1 MKVHLDRR
9 IEDKG
14 VAFDT
19 LLKKFKKLVKSEGII
34 QECKK
39 REFYLSKTQK
49 RAEKDKQAAIRN
61 NKKSKNKIF
70 RKVLIFSC
78 IIVKIRLIMVLIKY

>member
-1 MKVHLDRR
+1 MKVYIDRR

-39 REFYLSKTQK
+39 REFYLSKTQR

-61 NKKSKNKIF
+61 KKKSKNRIF
-70 RKVLIFSC
+70 GKVS
-78 IIVKIRLIMVLIKY
+78 K

>member
-1 MKVHLDRR
+1 MKVYVDRR

-39 REFYLSKTQK
+39 REFYLSKTQR

-70 RKVLIFSC
+70 RKVS
-78 IIVKIRLIMVLIKY
+78 K

>member
-1 MKVHLDRR
+1 MKVYVDRR

-70 RKVLIFSC
+70 RKVS
-78 IIVKIRLIMVLIKY
+78 K

>member
-1 MKVHLDRR
+1 M
-9 IEDKG
+9 
-14 VAFDT
+14 

-39 REFYLSKTQK
+39 RQFYLSKTQR

-61 NKKSKNKIF
+61 KKKSKNKIF
-70 RKVLIFSC
+70 RKVS
-78 IIVKIRLIMVLIKY
+78 K

>member
-1 MKVHLDRR
+1 MKVYIDRR

-61 NKKSKNKIF
+61 KKKSKDRIF
-70 RKVLIFSC
+70 RKVS
-78 IIVKIRLIMVLIKY
+78 K

>member
-1 MKVHLDRR
+1 MKVYIDRR

-39 REFYLSKTQK
+39 REFYLSKTQR

-61 NKKSKNKIF
+61 KKKSNNRIF
-70 RKVLIFSC
+70 RKVS
-78 IIVKIRLIMVLIKY
+78 K

>member
-1 MKVHLDRR
+1 MKVYLDRR

-39 REFYLSKTQK
+39 REFYLSKTQR
-49 RAEKDKQAAIRN
+49 RAEKDKQAAIRHK
-61 NKKSKNKIF
+61 KKSKNKNF
-70 RKVLIFSC
+70 RNFKRT
-78 IIVKIRLIMVLIKY
+78 VK